1 MTQKGALRDRERAL
15 EDCFFA
21 DENQRALERLRKV
34 KLAEVDRKDLSEVT
48 GIANDQVLNR
58 LLDANVR
65 AETLAAF
72 TLVPLVRVAWATG
85 RVQGPAREAVLQAAE
100 ERGIPQDGDTYRLL
114 RHWLT
119 EHPAKRLY
127 HVWDEYAQALC
138 AALPEQ
144 ERDNLRHDILT
155 RAREVAASARHFAG
169 IGPKVS
175 REEREVLDQIE
186 AALTT

>member
-21 DENQRALERLRKV
+21 DENQRLLERLRKI
-34 KLAEVDRKDLSEVT
+34 KLAEVSRKDLSDVT
-48 GIANDQVLNR
+48 GIENDQVLNR
-58 LLDANVR
+58 LLAADVR

-85 RVQGPAREAVLQAAE
+85 RVLGPAREAVLQAAE
-100 ERGIPQDGDTYRLL
+100 DRGIPQDGDAYQLL
-114 RHWLT
+114 RHWLI

-127 HVWDEYAQALC
+127 DVWDDYARALC
-138 AALPEQ
+138 ESLPEA
-144 ERDNLRHDILT
+144 ERENLRRDILT
-155 RAREVAASARHFAG
+155 RAREVAESARQFAG

-175 REEREVLDQIE
+175 REEREVLERIE
-186 AALTT
+186 HALTP